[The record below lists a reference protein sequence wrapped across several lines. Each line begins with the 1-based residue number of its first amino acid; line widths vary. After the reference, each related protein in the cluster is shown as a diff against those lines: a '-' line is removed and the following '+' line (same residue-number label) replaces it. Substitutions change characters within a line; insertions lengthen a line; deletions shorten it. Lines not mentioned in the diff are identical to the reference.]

1 MKPSIASIRAAAGQW
16 IDELRDFEWNDL
28 RDIETVGVWPG
39 PVKFLLGL
47 LVFLACAGAGY
58 WFHVRD
64 LQAELERVTAQ
75 ESGLRQDL
83 ESKAVLS
90 ANLEVYREQMRVM
103 EETFGTLLAQL
114 PGETEVPGLL
124 EDITFTGENS
134 GLEFSTIQ
142 LQSEQEQEYYIE
154 LPITISVSGSYHDF
168 GTFVSG
174 VASLPRIVTLH
185 DFSIT
190 RGNNNAGENELDM
203 NITART
209 YRYKSQ

>member
-1 MKPSIASIRAAAGQW
+1 MKTTIASIRAATGHW
-16 IDELRDFEWNDL
+16 IDELREFEWNDL
-28 RDIETVGVWPG
+28 RDIETVGVWPA

-58 WFHVRD
+58 WFHIKD
-64 LQAELERVTAQ
+64 LQAELESVTAQ

-83 ESKAVLS
+83 ESKALLS
-90 ANLEVYREQMRVM
+90 ANLEVYQEQMRVM
-103 EETFGTLLAQL
+103 QETFGTLLAQL

-124 EDITFTGENS
+124 EDISFTGENS

-154 LPITISVSGSYHDF
+154 LPITITVSGSYHDF
-168 GTFVSG
+168 GAFVSG

-190 RGNNNAGENELDM
+190 RGSNSEGENALDM